1 MRLFFLALVMASLPS
16 LASAQK
22 SDLQEALYALPD
34 VIFIPMDSPEGVSES
49 YVLKIRQPLD
59 HQHPEKGSFWQRVYL
74 EHTGF
79 DKPMTIVTH
88 GYNVTRDARYEL
100 SQLLQGN
107 QLLVEHRFFGES
119 MPDSVDYTYLTLE
132 QATADYHRIREL
144 FRDVYPGKWLSTG
157 ISKGGQTTIFYR
169 YFYPEDVDV
178 SFPFVAPINHSVED
192 PRIYTFLD
200 TVGTAACRKAL
211 YDVQVRLL
219 KARDQVLPRVSWF
232 ARGAGLQFTYL
243 TLEQA
248 WEYTVLEY
256 PFSFWQWGSDCAD
269 IPGKDVSIDSL
280 LSHVLK
286 VSDFGFFSD
295 RDIIGFA
302 SHYYQAGTQAG
313 YYGYQTRPFKGL
325 LHALPTDTNPS
336 AVFMPNHM
344 PIRFDPTLTNTVFEW
359 TQTKGDHIIY
369 LNGSSDTWSATAV
382 PHSDQV
388 DAAWFFLPGTDHRAA
403 RIKNLSPAERAR
415 MVQVLEGW
423 LGMEIE

>member
-1 MRLFFLALVMASLPS
+1 MRLFLFALLMTGLPFLS
-16 LASAQK
+16 SAQL

-34 VIFIPMDSPEGVSES
+34 VVFTPMDSPEGVSES
-49 YVLKIRQPLD
+49 YVLRIRQPLD

-79 DKPMTIVTH
+79 DRPMTIVTH
-88 GYNVTRDARYEL
+88 GYNVPRDTRYEV
-100 SQLLQGN
+100 SQLLDGN
-107 QLLVEHRFFGES
+107 QLLVEHRYFGES
-119 MPDSVDYTYLTLE
+119 MPDSVDYAYLNLE

-144 FRDVYPGKWLSTG
+144 FRDLYPGKWLSTG

-169 YFYPEDVDV
+169 YFYPNDVDV

-200 TVGTAACRKAL
+200 TVGTAACRQAL
-211 YDVQVRLL
+211 RDVQVRLL
-219 KARDQVLPRVSWF
+219 KARDQVLPRVSWY
-232 ARGAGLQFTYL
+232 ARGAGLEFTYL

-256 PFSFWQWGSDCAD
+256 PFSFWQWGSDCAS

-280 LSHVLK
+280 LSYVLK
-286 VSDFGFFSD
+286 VSDLGFFSD
-295 RDIIGFA
+295 RDIVGFA

-313 YYGYQTRPFKGL
+313 YYGYETKPFKGL
-325 LHALPTDTNPS
+325 LHALPTSTNPS
-336 AVFMPNHM
+336 AVFMPDHM
-344 PIRFDPTLTNTVFEW
+344 PIQFDPSLTNKVYEW

-382 PHSDQV
+382 PPSDQV

-403 RIKNLSPAERAR
+403 RIRNLSPSERKR
-415 MVQVLEGW
+415 MIQVLEGW
-423 LGMEIE
+423 LDLEIE